1 MALTFR
7 SSVPE
12 TQLLAQHDPDGRS
25 RYAVA
30 TRNLGSTRHWDLR
43 VQHPSGQS
51 WNGTFNGE
59 KNEVPLAL
67 ADMLSRTENEFKSDK
82 ARHDRPA
89 SQPYDHNRRVVDAAS
104 PIIPVTRR

>member
-7 SSVPE
+7 STVSESQTIV
-12 TQLLAQHDPDGRS
+12 QQDPDGR
-25 RYAVA
+25 RRVAVA
-30 TRNLGSTRHWDLR
+30 VRNLGSTRHWDLR
-43 VQHPSGQS
+43 VEHPSGQS

-67 ADMLSRTENEFKSDK
+67 ADMLSRTENEFKSDR
-82 ARHDRPA
+82 ARGDRPA